1 MAKGNLTQKHSTTKW
16 KIDRRSFLKKITAAL
31 GGMTRGIWGQ
41 VLHYNILYSTK
52 YFSIRDRSSLLI

>member
-1 MAKGNLTQKHSTTKW
+1 MFHYLA
-16 KIDRRSFLKKITAAL
+16 
-31 GGMTRGIWGQ
+31 GGGIWGQ